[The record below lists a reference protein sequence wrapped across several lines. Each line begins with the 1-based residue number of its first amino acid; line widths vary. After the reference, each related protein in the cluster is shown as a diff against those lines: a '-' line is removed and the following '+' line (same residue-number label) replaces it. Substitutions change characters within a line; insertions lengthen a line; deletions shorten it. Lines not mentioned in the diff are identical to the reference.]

1 MPVTAH
7 SYDSEVYRGNWLWN
21 ARAGWIFLFWR
32 QQQACIFYVE
42 YKLAMQ
48 DIKWVPEGGC
58 RVLKLESEWNLLS
71 IKPVKSWAGFSTGVN
86 QSSSINSCG
95 AVPLCLLGKKPA
107 LNIFSKHSTV
117 LLREEKSP
125 SAVFGLK
132 IHSQFINELCAWSL
146 LSPAGALPV
155 VMESCSRSDG
165 RGRIWMGA
173 KAGFAWMLSLYPA
186 SWHGKCMFL
195 PWGRP
200 ALALGTSYELSY
212 PLMARNCDFGLK
224 VAFSKLARLRS
235 LEDMFLVSKT
245 QGPKYARF

>member
-1 MPVTAH
+1 
-7 SYDSEVYRGNWLWN
+7 
-21 ARAGWIFLFWR
+21 
-32 QQQACIFYVE
+32 
-42 YKLAMQ
+42 
-48 DIKWVPEGGC
+48 
-58 RVLKLESEWNLLS
+58 
-71 IKPVKSWAGFSTGVN
+71 
-86 QSSSINSCG
+86 
-95 AVPLCLLGKKPA
+95 
-107 LNIFSKHSTV
+107 
-117 LLREEKSP
+117 
-125 SAVFGLK
+125 
-132 IHSQFINELCAWSL
+132 
-146 LSPAGALPV
+146 
-155 VMESCSRSDG
+155 
-165 RGRIWMGA
+165 MGA